1 MNTIKYKPKLQY
13 KATLQYKILPTH
25 PNKDQVVGGWNPN
38 KVYEYSDTYT
48 FYIEN
53 IDFECLN
60 NFMKHDLAL
69 VAGGGYNTDGIKI
82 VDFTVKKL

>member
-1 MNTIKYKPKLQY
+1 MNTIKY

-25 PNKDQVVGGWNPN
+25 PDIKYVVGGWNPD
-38 KVYEYSDTYT
+38 KVYEYDDI
-48 FYIEN
+48 YIFNREI
-53 IDFECLN
+53 IDFEEFESLS